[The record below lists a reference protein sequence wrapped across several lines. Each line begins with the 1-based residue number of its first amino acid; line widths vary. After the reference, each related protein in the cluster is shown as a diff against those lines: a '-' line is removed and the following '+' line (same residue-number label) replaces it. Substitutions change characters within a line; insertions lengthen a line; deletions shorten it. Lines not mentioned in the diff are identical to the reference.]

1 MFSKNNSFL
10 TDEQK
15 ARIVATI
22 REAEKNTSGEIR
34 VHIEASCGNEHVLL
48 RAQQVFRKLKMDL
61 TAQRNAAIL
70 YIAYKDRKF
79 AVYGDEGIHDKVGD
93 SYWAETTNLLHDHF
107 VKNEFE
113 EGIKAAVFSIGE
125 KLKVHFPYLNSDKNE
140 LSDEISE
147 A

>member
-1 MFSKNNSFL
+1 MFSKKQSFL
-10 TDEQK
+10 TEEQK
-15 ARIVATI
+15 ARIVAVI
-22 REAEKNTSGEIR
+22 REAERNTSGEIR

-48 RAQQVFRKLKMDL
+48 RAQQLFRKLKMHL

-79 AVYGDEGIHDKVGD
+79 AVYGDVGIHEKVGD
-93 SYWAETTNLLHDHF
+93 NYWTETTNLLHDNF
-107 VKNEFE
+107 SKGEFE
-113 EGIKAAVFSIGE
+113 HGIKVAVLSIGE
-125 KLKVHFPYLNSDKNE
+125 KLKTHFPYQANDKNE